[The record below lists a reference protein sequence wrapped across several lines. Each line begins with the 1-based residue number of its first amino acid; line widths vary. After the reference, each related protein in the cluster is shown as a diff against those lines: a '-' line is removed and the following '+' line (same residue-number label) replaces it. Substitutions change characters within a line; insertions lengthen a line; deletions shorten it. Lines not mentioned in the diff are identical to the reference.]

1 MSNHPVHI
9 MPGHQQSIS
18 PSAFI
23 PFCSF
28 GGDMLV
34 MGKTINNFN
43 IPVCD
48 KFRKT
53 FLDGQ
58 LCYQLDA
65 NELRNKV
72 DKKKMASQEI
82 VLLLDYNFE
91 RMVKDEG
98 RDLPTMDNALLSGVN
113 TENNMDAMIYIETLG
128 NNNFFLNRFCLT
140 FKLHLK

>member
-9 MPGHQQSIS
+9 MPEDQQSIS

-28 GGDMLV
+28 GGNMSV
-34 MGKTINNFN
+34 MGKTIHNFN
-43 IPVCD
+43 IPACD
-48 KFRKT
+48 KFRPT

-72 DKKKMASQEI
+72 DKLKIAAQGI
-82 VLLLDYNFE
+82 VLLLDYNLD
-91 RMVKDEG
+91 RMVKDEED
-98 RDLPTMDNALLSGVN
+98 DLQTVGDYSILE
-113 TENNMDAMIYIETLG
+113 ENNKNTNDAKIYIETLG
-128 NNNFFLNRFCLT
+128 NNNFW
-140 FKLHLK
+140 K